1 MYMSINCSQSSM
13 SHVSQTESLKKQKN
27 SEARVKFSIDGTY
40 LATLDLG
47 CEGERFLSSGQ
58 PVLYRKTQ

>member
-1 MYMSINCSQSSM
+1 M